1 MLIGF
6 ILTIVINDFM
16 VMFDGSTVD
25 LCRDILYDIYIY
37 VFIVCIYIYM
47 YTYMERP
54 QGGKR
59 HRKMVTQAYLTKKQ
73 WIYS

>member
-25 LCRDILYDIYIY
+25 LCRDILYDIYICIY
-37 VFIVCIYIYM
+37 SMYIYIYM